1 MEHGPFWLN
10 FTISTSIS
18 EKIKYFKC
26 LYKIWSKTISF
37 DMREKKEKSKINHR
51 KNEKKG
57 EFESPR
63 NESLVF
69 QKGYPNHAWSLLH
82 FFFFPTSFSS
92 ESHFG
97 TNNLPPFFLIFVQ
110 TLHLTTN

>member
-10 FTISTSIS
+10 FIISTSIS

-37 DMREKKEKSKINHR
+37 DMRKEKGKSKINHR

-69 QKGYPNHAWSLLH
+69 QKGYANHAWSLFH
-82 FFFFPTSFSS
+82 FFSSPQVFQVNPTL
-92 ESHFG
+92 G
-97 TNNLPPFFLIFVQ
+97 LTPPLFFLIFVQ
-110 TLHLTTN
+110 TLHLTIN